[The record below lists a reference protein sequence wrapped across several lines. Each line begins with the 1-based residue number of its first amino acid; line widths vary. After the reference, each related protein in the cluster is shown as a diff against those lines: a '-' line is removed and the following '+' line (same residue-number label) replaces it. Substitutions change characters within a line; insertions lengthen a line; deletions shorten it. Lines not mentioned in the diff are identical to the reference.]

1 MPPRASRPV
10 GPELALAAAAAL
22 VAALVVASWDDRDA
36 RTPAAAQVAAPR
48 PVVRVLPA
56 RPAAAPPVVAPVSAA
71 PCDALGGSA
80 PVRAS
85 MGADA
90 TGCQIVSTTP

>member
-1 MPPRASRPV
+1 MPPRASRAV

-22 VAALVVASWDDRDA
+22 VAALVVASWDDRA
-36 RTPAAAQVAAPR
+36 PTPAAAQVATPR

-56 RPAAAPPVVAPVSAA
+56 RPAAAPPVVTPVGAA
-71 PCDALGGSA
+71 PCDARGGSA

-90 TGCQIVSTTP
+90 TGCQIVSTIP